1 MHIFSGEKFMYSGK
15 AAISKRSCRTER
27 KDFIPAGTV
36 SRRMN
41 AISKKRFWLGPKDDR
56 CVVKTVK
63 KRLYSQ
69 RVADKIKFFCL
80 MYIDR
85 KGKNA
90 IQFFEKRRSHCQK
103 TIQDHFRVA
112 CSGPAH
118 AKGFQLFAQF
128 ARVINFA
135 IVYDGSTA
143 SPILRGHWL
152 FAAEDVTDGESC
164 VCETGVVEKKCIF
177 IVWSPTPKRLSHCDK
192 TFSPRIFGRS
202 AMVSGT

>member
-1 MHIFSGEKFMYSGK
+1 
-15 AAISKRSCRTER
+15 
-27 KDFIPAGTV
+27 
-36 SRRMN
+36 
-41 AISKKRFWLGPKDDR
+41 
-56 CVVKTVK
+56 
-63 KRLYSQ
+63 
-69 RVADKIKFFCL
+69 

-85 KGKNA
+85 KGKNT

-143 SPILRGHWL
+143 SPILRGH
-152 FAAEDVTDGESC
+152 
-164 VCETGVVEKKCIF
+164 CETGVVEKKCIF
-177 IVWSPTPKRLSHCDK
+177 IVWSPAPKRLSHCDK
-192 TFSPRIFGRS
+192 TFSPRVFGRS

>member
-69 RVADKIKFFCL
+69 RVADKIKEAF
-80 MYIDR
+80 
-85 KGKNA
+85 
-90 IQFFEKRRSHCQK
+90 
-103 TIQDHFRVA
+103 
-112 CSGPAH
+112 
-118 AKGFQLFAQF
+118 
-128 ARVINFA
+128 
-135 IVYDGSTA
+135 
-143 SPILRGHWL
+143 
-152 FAAEDVTDGESC
+152 SC
-164 VCETGVVEKKCIF
+164 VVSQDF
-177 IVWSPTPKRLSHCDK
+177 IN
-192 TFSPRIFGRS
+192 RIKII
-202 AMVSGT
+202 

>member
-1 MHIFSGEKFMYSGK
+1 
-15 AAISKRSCRTER
+15 
-27 KDFIPAGTV
+27 
-36 SRRMN
+36 MN

-85 KGKNA
+85 KGKNT

-118 AKGFQLFAQF
+118 AKGFQLFA
-128 ARVINFA
+128 
-135 IVYDGSTA
+135 
-143 SPILRGHWL
+143 L
-152 FAAEDVTDGESC
+152 FHTQCLKNAGE
-164 VCETGVVEKKCIF
+164 IMF
-177 IVWSPTPKRLSHCDK
+177 D
-192 TFSPRIFGRS
+192 RID
-202 AMVSGT
+202 